1 MTAARRRT
9 DTLAGMSSPYW
20 VEPPASTPGLQ
31 PDASGRWVTRRD
43 LRVGGVL
50 VGCLVLAGVVV
61 GFVWLAVAPRAHG
74 FAYLNHTV
82 LPLENESFVASD
94 GRFLLLTAGV
104 GLVAGLLSWLDRASR
119 GPAVAAA
126 LGAGGLLGAVL
137 TEVVARFSGGGKTT
151 GAYGDTLK
159 LPVTVHAPG
168 LLLAEPVS
176 ALFVYG
182 VFVLFAK
189 RDDLARP
196 VEPGP
201 QAALVPASPLP

>member
-1 MTAARRRT
+1 
-9 DTLAGMSSPYW
+9 MSSPSW
-20 VEPPASTPGLQ
+20 VGSSASTPELR
-31 PDASGRWVTRRD
+31 PDASGPWVTRRD

-50 VGCLVLAGVVV
+50 VGCLAFAGVLL
-61 GFVWLAVAPRAHG
+61 GFVWLAIAPRAHG

-82 LPLENESFVASD
+82 VPLENESFVASD

-104 GLVAGLLSWLDRASR
+104 GLAAGLLSWLDRASR

-137 TEVVARFSGGGKTT
+137 TEVVGRVTGGGKTT
-151 GAYGDTLK
+151 GALGDTLK
-159 LPVTVHAPG
+159 LPITVHAPG

-196 VEPGP
+196 VEPDP
-201 QAALVPASPLP
+201 HADLVPASPLL

>member
-1 MTAARRRT
+1 
-9 DTLAGMSSPYW
+9 MSSPYW

>member
-1 MTAARRRT
+1 
-9 DTLAGMSSPYW
+9 MSSPPW
-20 VEPPASTPGLQ
+20 VGPSASTPELR
-31 PDASGRWVTRRD
+31 PDASAAWVTQRD

-50 VGCLVLAGVVV
+50 VGCLAFAGVLL
-61 GFVWLAVAPRAHG
+61 GLVWTAIAPRAHG

-82 LPLENESFVASD
+82 LPFENESFVASD

-104 GLVAGLLSWLDRASR
+104 GLAAGLLSWLDRTSR

-126 LGAGGLLGAVL
+126 LCAGGLLGAVL
-137 TEVVARFSGGGKTT
+137 TEVVARVTGGGRTT
-151 GAYGDTLK
+151 GAFGDTLK

-168 LLLAEPVS
+168 LLLAEPAS

-196 VEPGP
+196 VEPDP
-201 QAALVPASPLP
+201 QADLVPASPLL

>member
-1 MTAARRRT
+1 
-9 DTLAGMSSPYW
+9 MSPPSW
-20 VEPPASTPGLQ
+20 VGSSASTPELR
-31 PDASGRWVTRRD
+31 PDASGPWVTRRD

-50 VGCLVLAGVVV
+50 VGCLAFAGVLL
-61 GFVWLAVAPRAHG
+61 GFVWLAIAPRAHG

-82 LPLENESFVASD
+82 VPLENESFVASD

-104 GLVAGLLSWLDRASR
+104 GLAAGLLSWLDRASR

-137 TEVVARFSGGGKTT
+137 TEVVGRVTGGGKTT
-151 GAYGDTLK
+151 GALGDTLK
-159 LPVTVHAPG
+159 LPITVHAPG

-196 VEPGP
+196 VEPDP
-201 QAALVPASPLP
+201 HADLVPASPLL

>member
-1 MTAARRRT
+1 
-9 DTLAGMSSPYW
+9 MSPPSW
-20 VEPPASTPGLQ
+20 VGPSASTPELR
-31 PDASGRWVTRRD
+31 PDASAPWVTRRD

-50 VGCLVLAGVVV
+50 VGCFALAGVLL
-61 GFVWLAVAPRAHG
+61 GFVWLAIAPRGHG

-104 GLVAGLLSWLDRASR
+104 GLAAGLLSWLDRASR

-126 LGAGGLLGAVL
+126 LGAGGLFGAVL
-137 TEVVARFSGGGKTT
+137 TEVVARVTGGGTTT
-151 GAYGDTLK
+151 GAIGDTLK

-196 VEPGP
+196 VEPDP
-201 QAALVPASPLP
+201 QADLVPATPLL

>member
-1 MTAARRRT
+1 
-9 DTLAGMSSPYW
+9 MSSPSW
-20 VEPPASTPGLQ
+20 VGPSASTPELR
-31 PDASGRWVTRRD
+31 PDASGPWVTRRD

-50 VGCLVLAGVVV
+50 AGCLALAGVLL
-61 GFVWLAVAPRAHG
+61 GFVWLAIAPRAHG

-82 LPLENESFVASD
+82 VPMENESFVASD
-94 GRFLLLTAGV
+94 GRFVVLTAGV
-104 GLVAGLLSWLDRASR
+104 GLAAGLLSWLDRASR

-137 TEVVARFSGGGKTT
+137 TEVVARFTGGGRTT
-151 GAYGDTLK
+151 GAFGDTLK

-168 LLLAEPVS
+168 LLLAEPAS

-196 VEPGP
+196 VEPDP
-201 QAALVPASPLP
+201 QADLVPASPLL

>member
-1 MTAARRRT
+1 
-9 DTLAGMSSPYW
+9 MSSPSW
-20 VEPPASTPGLQ
+20 VGPSASTPELR
-31 PDASGRWVTRRD
+31 PDASCPWVTRRD
-43 LRVGGVL
+43 LRFGGVL
-50 VGCLVLAGVVV
+50 VGCLAFAGVLV
-61 GFVWLAVAPRAHG
+61 GFVWLAIAPRAHG

-82 LPLENESFVASD
+82 VPVENESFVASD

-137 TEVVARFSGGGKTT
+137 TEVVGRVTGGGKTT
-151 GAYGDTLK
+151 GALGDTLK

-168 LLLAEPVS
+168 LLLAEPAS
-176 ALFVYG
+176 ALLVYG

-196 VEPGP
+196 VEPDP
-201 QAALVPASPLP
+201 QADLVPASPLL